1 MTRFIHDQFAKD
13 YLEELLSPLGEVRPS
28 RPVRGEKREIDVWFA
43 PTAQL
48 AENRASLGLLGLL
61 ATTPS
66 LFEPFRNPATANE
79 ICNCLLKL
87 LQVRGE
93 SQRQANRNKK
103 QLNEEDVPKL
113 WVLTPTASATIL
125 EGFGAKLDQNWLAGI
140 YFLPSYLRTA
150 IVVIHQLPR
159 TPETLWLRILGKGTV
174 QQRAIDEL
182 EALPAD
188 NPLRSNALELLFNL
202 RVTLEESQDLEQED
216 RELIMRLSPLY
227 LERLSEA
234 TQQGERLVVENLLKV
249 RFGVLD
255 EELSAIIEPL
265 LALSPEEFT
274 PLLLELS
281 REDLLKRFR
290 NN

>member
-13 YLEELLSPLGEVRPS
+13 YLEELLSPFGEVTPS

-43 PTAQL
+43 PTAQS

-150 IVVIHQLPR
+150 IVVIHQLPK

-174 QQRAIDEL
+174 QQQAIDDL

-188 NPLRSNALELLFNL
+188 NLFRSNALELLFNL

-234 TQQGERLVVENLLKV
+234 TQSGIQQGME
-249 RFGVLD
+249 
-255 EELSAIIEPL
+255 
-265 LALSPEEFT
+265 
-274 PLLLELS
+274 
-281 REDLLKRFR
+281 
-290 NN
+290 